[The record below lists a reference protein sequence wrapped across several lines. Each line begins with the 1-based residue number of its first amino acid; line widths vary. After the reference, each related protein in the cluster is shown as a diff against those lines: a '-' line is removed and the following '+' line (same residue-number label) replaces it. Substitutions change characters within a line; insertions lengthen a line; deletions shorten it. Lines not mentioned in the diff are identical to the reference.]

1 MDTKLTRPQRQ
12 RSSPVRRINIVPL
25 LAILVLAAIGATLV
39 MLFPM
44 DWVRAPSVTVSAE
57 RSTISPNEDGNRD
70 TVPIIYSLSEDS
82 AVTVEVLDD
91 TKAVVRKLVEE
102 EPQAAGQHSVV
113 WDGMDRLGQVLP
125 DGEYVVQ
132 VTAQGTARSSST
144 NVRVNVDTQAPTIRL
159 ANMPDE
165 GEVGG
170 DLRELRVEGVTES
183 GVTVWLN
190 DQPQPL
196 AVDEDGSFS
205 TAYTLQEGENRIE
218 LVAVDKAGNR
228 SSTVREYTL
237 LTEAP
242 EIKVSNPPKGLWI
255 NERMLSVQGVVP
267 PGTQVQVNETKAD
280 VDEEGNF
287 NVDVVLEEGENVVRV
302 EATDGV
308 GNTTVEERRV
318 YLRTRPPALSLT
330 SVRDGM
336 TVREPS
342 LMVVGQ
348 TEPQTTVTLN
358 ERELTVD
365 SQGGFQ
371 GLVDLLQ
378 GENIIRVEAIGRAG
392 NTAVVVR
399 EVTYTP
405 ATTPTET
412 AAIPP
417 QVRTVLAAAG
427 VGLAGLLGLW
437 LISGIWQRPLSLV
450 LKANRP
456 SLSAGVDGRLDP
468 AVVVFEI
475 SQPAT
480 VTAEVWDA
488 SDQRVK
494 TVFNR
499 QRRAKGEH
507 LLVWDGQA
515 EDGRVVQPGVY
526 DIEIDAST
534 LFTTVSGSTRIWVEE
549 DIGPSV
555 VERPRRQRGTTGYE

>member
-1 MDTKLTRPQRQ
+1 
-12 RSSPVRRINIVPL
+12 VRRVNIIPL
-25 LAILVLAAIGATLV
+25 LAILVLAAVGATLV
-39 MLFPM
+39 VLFPM
-44 DWVRAPSVTVSAE
+44 DWVRTPSVTVRAE
-57 RSTISPNEDGNRD
+57 RSAMSPNEDGNLD
-70 TVPIIYSLSEDS
+70 TVPIIYSLSEDA
-82 AVTVEVLDD
+82 AVSVEVLDA
-91 TKAVVRKLVEE
+91 TKSVVRKLVVE

-113 WDGMDRLGQVLP
+113 WDGLDRLGQVLS
-125 DGEYVVQ
+125 DGEYFIR

-144 NVRVNVDTQAPTIRL
+144 SVRVEVDTQPPTIRL
-159 ANMPDE
+159 ANMPDA

-170 DLRELRVEGVTES
+170 GLRELRVEGITES
-183 GVTVWLN
+183 GVTVWMN

-205 TAYTLQEGENRIE
+205 AVYTLQEGENRIE

-255 NERMLSVQGVVP
+255 SEKMLSVQGVVP
-267 PGTQVQVNETKAD
+267 PGIQVQVNETKAD

-287 NVDVVLEEGENVVRV
+287 NVDVVLEEGENVVRI

-308 GNTTVEERRV
+308 GNTAVEERRV

-342 LMVVGQ
+342 LLVVGQ
-348 TEPQTTVTLN
+348 TEPQTTVKLN

-378 GENIIRVEAIGRAG
+378 GENVIRVEAIGRAG

-399 EVTYTP
+399 EVTYALPSTS
-405 ATTPTET
+405 ET
-412 AAIPP
+412 ATIPP
-417 QVRTVLAAAG
+417 QLRTVLAAAG
-427 VGLAGLLGLW
+427 VGVAGLLGLW
-437 LISGIWQRPLSLV
+437 LVSGIWQRPLSLV
-450 LKANRP
+450 LRANRP
-456 SLSAGVDGRLDP
+456 SLAAGVDGRLDP

-475 SQPAT
+475 SRPAT
-480 VTAEVWDA
+480 VTADVWDA
-488 SDQRVK
+488 SNRRVK
-494 TVFNR
+494 TVFSR
-499 QRRAKGEH
+499 QRRARGEH
-507 LLVWDGQA
+507 LLVWDGRGS
-515 EDGRVVQPGVY
+515 DGQVVQAGVY
-526 DIEIDAST
+526 DIEVDAST
-534 LFTTVSGSTRIWVEE
+534 MFTTVSGSTRIWVKEE
-549 DIGPSV
+549 TGPPL
-555 VERPRRQRGTTGYE
+555 VERPRRQRGTAGYE